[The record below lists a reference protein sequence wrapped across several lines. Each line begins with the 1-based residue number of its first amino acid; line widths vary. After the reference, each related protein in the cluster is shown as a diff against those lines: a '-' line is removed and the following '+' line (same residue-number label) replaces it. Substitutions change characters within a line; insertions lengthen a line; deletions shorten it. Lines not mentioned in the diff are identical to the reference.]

1 MKDEKFNLST
11 GQSIT
16 QSITFWEALT
26 ITFIVL
32 KLTHV
37 VAWSWAL
44 VLAPLIAEVGIII
57 FVVIIMFMSD
67 RVDKSNRW

>member
-11 GQSIT
+11 GHGV
-16 QSITFWEALT
+16 TFLEALA
-26 ITFIVL
+26 ITFIIL
-32 KLTHV
+32 KLTNI

-57 FVVIIMFMSD
+57 FAMMIIFIAD
-67 RVDKSNRW
+67 RLDKPSKW

>member
-1 MKDEKFNLST
+1 MKDEKYNLST
-11 GQSIT
+11 GHGV
-16 QSITFWEALT
+16 TFWEALA
-26 ITFIVL
+26 ITFIIL
-32 KLTHV
+32 KLTNV
-37 VAWSWAL
+37 IAWSWTL